1 VYGIEQTLVAVA
13 RYNTS
18 MNDYPLVSRATPVA
32 LATPVIPLN
41 FIYPGL
47 SLAQMTSIVWA
58 HRRLTLL
65 IVLLVASL
73 TALGLKYWPR
83 TYTATATLMVNY
95 EVNDPS
101 NGKELPLGQVAS
113 YIATQVELMQ
123 TPGVLLTVVDRL
135 NLTSDED
142 YARGYRSDR
151 GTLREWVAAKVAK
164 VLTVAQSPLGSQLIF
179 VTYSAS
185 SAEEAAQVAN
195 AVADVY
201 REQDTARSTG
211 PPAERARRYAQQ
223 LAELKNKVN
232 QAQQEVTAFH
242 QRNGVVDQGGKSNV
256 EAVSLA
262 NLEARLLEA
271 QNTRRAAEAR
281 ATQDPAVSEP
291 VLSSNHVQELR
302 VRLATQEMKLAEL
315 SRNYTQEYPNLR
327 ESQSQVADIRHWIAV
342 VEQGYAANAAAGLTL
357 AQRQEQSL
365 QRAVADQRA
374 KVLAQEHQ
382 VLAQARLR
390 DEAAKNLL
398 ELESA
403 QSVYKRALDGY
414 DQIMFASGHRATNV
428 SVVSRATPPV
438 SAAKPKVISG
448 IVLGAI
454 AALVLGLGI
463 PLGGEL
469 FNRRVRCR
477 DDLERQNGVPVL
489 VEFGRLPLGI
499 AR

>member
-1 VYGIEQTLVAVA
+1 
-13 RYNTS
+13 
-18 MNDYPLVSRATPVA
+18 MNDYPLVSRATTPVA
-32 LATPVIPLN
+32 LTTPVIPLN

-47 SLAQMTSIVWA
+47 SLAQMLSIVWA
-58 HRRLTLL
+58 HRRLTIL

-73 TALGLKYWPR
+73 TALGLKFWPR

-101 NGKELPLGQVAS
+101 NGKELPVGQLTS

-135 NLTSDED
+135 KLTQDED
-142 YARGYRSDR
+142 YARGYRDDS

-185 SAEEAAQVAN
+185 SAEAAAQVAN
-195 AVADVY
+195 TVADVY

-242 QRNGVVDQGGKSNV
+242 QRNGVIDEGNKGNL
-256 EAVSLA
+256 EAVFLA
-262 NLEARLLEA
+262 NLEARLMEA
-271 QNTRRAAEAR
+271 QNTRRIAEAR
-281 ATQDPAVSEP
+281 AAQDPAVSEQA
-291 VLSSNHVQELR
+291 LSSNHVQTLR
-302 VRLATQEMKLAEL
+302 VQLATQELKLAQL
-315 SRNYTQEYPNLR
+315 NRNFTQEYPDLR
-327 ESQSQVADIRHWIAV
+327 ESQSQVADTRRWIAA
-342 VEQGYAANAAAGLTL
+342 VEKDYAANATAGLNL

-365 QRAVADQRA
+365 QRAVAEQRA
-374 KVLAQEHQ
+374 KVLAQG
-382 VLAQARLR
+382 RLR

-414 DQIMFASGHRATNV
+414 DQIMFATGHRATNV
-428 SVVSRATPPV
+428 SVVSQATPPV
-438 SAAKPKVISG
+438 SAAKPKMVSG
-448 IVLGAI
+448 LILGAI

-463 PLGGEL
+463 PLASEL

-477 DDLERQNGVPVL
+477 DDLERQHGVPVL